1 MSDTSK
7 NRRVSCKFGIINL
20 KGLMDVDSSGD
31 ICQVQ
36 YPLFCHESYK
46 IRTTFDRNLDESF
59 GILNGDNIPLYDGKY
74 YQKMFRKHVLWDF
87 GDGTQKEGYYAE
99 HSYKRAGK
107 YKISCMFFD
116 INRKSWVNDYSIHVI
131 VKEVLPTMIQFDKEF
146 TKSQVK
152 CSKPERIARLQAFN
166 SQTVKNDLK
175 IKIERIFDEEYY
187 EDTEK
192 NYESLDN
199 SILKDKNA
207 YWTLMEN
214 TKQFYYN
221 TNEVFSE
228 NLVPTKIFTPK
239 YDKIYGKFYYNQI
252 TDEID
257 LALYQ
262 VIPYKN
268 IDNNLKK
275 IPVLNPNVKLNLKT
289 ESHKNFDVH
298 QVYLEEQL
306 PKDVSYVGKRAWVDV
321 FYKCDFLGDDNTF
334 SIFFDI
340 EEENIDGYSDSS
352 PNYINIVPLGFN
364 VNVLPND
371 IHDVK
376 VAMTTDGFIRLDDG
390 VSIGDDDCFIDKH
403 LMGSLFQDL
412 ELDVF
417 LFPFIKHENGYY
429 IPKDLSINCKVEFND
444 CDSHLFENVKRVFP
458 WFVRV
463 PFGLGSTLDSMV
475 FASVDSD
482 TEEITFEIPFK
493 KQLLSLNEI
502 IIPKE
507 HQHRENIDRLL
518 DVYLSHPM
526 WNEKNNVRE
535 MFRLLLG
542 NGYLDTVMTNSKNF
556 IDNTQNVRTCYLS
569 NLISMLQ
576 SMGEDV
582 SLYEFSNFE
591 GNNELK
597 GFVRLLSM
605 NHSELVGHLMDETPE
620 IKISLNDSGSD
631 VGQQIDIT
639 SILTL
644 DRDKKL
650 ISIDDEEILDNFKG
664 DIILRDNYT
673 NETKIVSF
681 FTVPEDTISL
691 CDYNTSWGWNLLL
704 PNEFFKINE
713 KIEVLKKQ
721 NQNKAYSQSKI
732 AENQKEIVRLSE
744 IKNKIIAGYY
754 SFYLFNN
761 NSKQK
766 RIGNFIDDSYVTER
780 IEDVSDWD
788 AYWGVAH
795 EILMKILIENCGLNK
810 TDEMG
815 VRVGDCA

>member
-1 MSDTSK
+1 M
-7 NRRVSCKFGIINL
+7 
-20 KGLMDVDSSGD
+20 
-31 ICQVQ
+31 
-36 YPLFCHESYK
+36 
-46 IRTTFDRNLDESF
+46 
-59 GILNGDNIPLYDGKY
+59 
-74 YQKMFRKHVLWDF
+74 
-87 GDGTQKEGYYAE
+87 
-99 HSYKRAGK
+99 
-107 YKISCMFFD
+107 
-116 INRKSWVNDYSIHVI
+116 
-131 VKEVLPTMIQFDKEF
+131 
-146 TKSQVK
+146 
-152 CSKPERIARLQAFN
+152 
-166 SQTVKNDLK
+166 
-175 IKIERIFDEEYY
+175 
-187 EDTEK
+187 
-192 NYESLDN
+192 
-199 SILKDKNA
+199 
-207 YWTLMEN
+207 
-214 TKQFYYN
+214 
-221 TNEVFSE
+221 
-228 NLVPTKIFTPK
+228 
-239 YDKIYGKFYYNQI
+239 
-252 TDEID
+252 
-257 LALYQ
+257 
-262 VIPYKN
+262 
-268 IDNNLKK
+268 
-275 IPVLNPNVKLNLKT
+275 
-289 ESHKNFDVH
+289 
-298 QVYLEEQL
+298 
-306 PKDVSYVGKRAWVDV
+306 
-321 FYKCDFLGDDNTF
+321 
-334 SIFFDI
+334 
-340 EEENIDGYSDSS
+340 
-352 PNYINIVPLGFN
+352 
-364 VNVLPND
+364 
-371 IHDVK
+371 
-376 VAMTTDGFIRLDDG
+376 
-390 VSIGDDDCFIDKH
+390 
-403 LMGSLFQDL
+403 

-444 CDSHLFENVKRVFP
+444 CDSHLFEGVKRVFP

-463 PFGLGSTLDSMV
+463 PFGLGSTLDSVV

-542 NGYLDTVMTNSKNF
+542 NGYLDTIMTNSKNF

-591 GNNELK
+591 GNNDLK

-644 DRDKKL
+644 DENKKL

-691 CDYNTSWGWNLLL
+691 CDYDTSWGWNLLL

-732 AENQKEIVRLSE
+732 AENHKEIVRLSE
-744 IKNKIIAGYY
+744 IKNKIITGYY

-780 IEDVSDWD
+780 IEDVNDWD
-788 AYWGVAH
+788 ASWGVAH

-815 VRVGDCA
+815 VRVGDDA